1 MYSVAVLRDIN
12 AVCDYLLEAEQWAE
26 ELARLP
32 REERGE
38 LYGLPVLLKGGSFVC
53 PMSPSVPFPMSS
65 FFCEYHVFCF
75 LSHVS

>member
-1 MYSVAVLRDIN
+1 MCSAVLRDIN

-38 LYGLPVLLKGGSFVC
+38 LYGLPVWSSTVQYSRGAGQAPQGGEGGALW
-53 PMSPSVPFPMSS
+53 SS
-65 FFCEYHVFCF
+65 GMEQYSTVQ
-75 LSHVS
+75 